1 MHRGSSK
8 WLVVAAVVAALAVPG
23 MAHAQAGWKNGYFT
37 LGGGVRNFRSG
48 SLRGA
53 FDLGGTWDA
62 RLGIGNGTFL
72 GLEADYVG
80 SYQNGKSGRPNM
92 LTNGAEGV
100 LRLQAPIGVQAFLL
114 EPYVFGGVGWS
125 YVSLMHAP
133 SGIASN
139 ENIGTIPFGAGI
151 TLGSEGFL
159 LDARFTWRKTFND
172 SIQLGTDGAKNLEN
186 YDVTANVG
194 FAF

>member
-1 MHRGSSK
+1 MHGKTSR
-8 WLVVAAVVAALAVPG
+8 WLVLVGALAALAAP
-23 MAHAQAGWKNGYFT
+23 ALADAQTGWNNGYF
-37 LGGGVRNFRSG
+37 LVGGGYRSFRSG

-53 FDLGGTWDA
+53 FDPGGTWDA

-72 GLEADYVG
+72 GFEAAYVG

-100 LRLQAPIGVQAFLL
+100 VRLQAPIGTKAFLV
-114 EPYVFGGVGWS
+114 EPFAFGGIGWN

-133 SGIASN
+133 STIAN
-139 ENIGTIPFGAGI
+139 HENIGTIPFGAGV
-151 TLGSEGFL
+151 TLGAGGFL
-159 LDARFTWRKTFND
+159 VDARFTWRKTFD
-172 SIQLGTDGAKNLEN
+172 DKIQLGTDGSKNLEN